1 VDARW
6 HTAGRTRIADGPG
19 RHEPGTGRIDYP
31 LAPGHI
37 DRMGDRGAMG
47 LARRAFPGRLG

>member
-6 HTAGRTRIADGPG
+6 HTAGRTRIADVPG
-19 RHEPGTGRIDYP
+19 RHEPGTGGIDYP